1 MELAD
6 FHFLLTAKGQRLLA
20 GLTATP
26 ITPKDHLVVASGL
39 RQEVTPGQAHAL
51 LETALL
57 RQQAEE
63 KFSRAEQMYFTRPA
77 LEQASAEVVSHYR
90 AGRFA
95 AAGFRQV
102 VDLACGVGGDALALA
117 AHSRVTG
124 IDRDRL
130 RLAMAG
136 ENVGVYGHAARFQA
150 VEADLL
156 ALPPLNVDAFFFD
169 PGRRDERGRR
179 LYSVHDYRPPLNLVT
194 RWLPQVP
201 DGAVKISPG
210 VDYGELPP
218 EAEVEFISV
227 DGGVKEA
234 VLWYGE
240 LRTGHGRR
248 ATLLP
253 GGESLSM
260 ADDTGAPV
268 PVTEPGMI
276 LYEPDGAVI
285 RAHLVEALAQRLG
298 ARKID
303 DTIAY
308 LTADEMVETAFARA
322 FLVEEVMDFQL
333 KRLRQRLRERNVG
346 RVTVKKRGS
355 PLEPEEL
362 QRRLRLEGEEEALIF
377 LTQVKGQPVVLIG
390 QPL

>member
-1 MELAD
+1 MDLAD
-6 FHFLLTAKGQRLLA
+6 FHFLLTPKGQQLLA
-20 GLTATP
+20 ELAAVP
-26 ITPKDHLVVASGL
+26 ITPQEHLAVASRL
-39 RQEVTPGQAHAL
+39 RQEVTAGQAHAL

-63 KFSRAEQMYFTRPA
+63 KFSHGQEMYFTRPA
-77 LEQASAEVVSHYR
+77 LEQASAEAVSNYR

-95 AAGFRQV
+95 SGGYKQV
-102 VDLACGVGGDALALA
+102 ADLACSVGGDALALA
-117 AHSRVTG
+117 AYSQVIG
-124 IDRDRL
+124 VDRNRL
-130 RLAMAG
+130 RLEMAQ
-136 ENVGVYGHAARFQA
+136 ENVGVYGHASRFRA

-156 ALPPLNVDAFFFD
+156 VLPPLSVDAFFFD

-179 LYSVHDYRPPLNLVT
+179 LFSVHDYRPPLDLVEL
-194 RWLPQVP
+194 WLPKVP

-234 VLWYGE
+234 LLWYGA
-240 LRTGHGRR
+240 LQTGSGRQ

-253 GGESLSM
+253 GGESLSQ

-268 PVTEPGMI
+268 PVSEPGAI

-285 RAHLVEALAQRLG
+285 RAHLVETLAQRLE

-303 DTIAY
+303 ENIAY
-308 LTADEMVETAFARA
+308 LTADDLVDTPFARA
-322 FLVEEVMDFQL
+322 FLIEEVMDFQL

-362 QRRLRLEGEEEALIF
+362 QRRLRLEGDEEGLIF
-377 LTQVKGQPVVLIG
+377 LTQVQGQPTVLIG
-390 QPL
+390 RPL